1 MAIDHELNVKFVEK
15 LVGEHLEQLSAEL
28 VGNQLITKEYTL
40 LKKSKVL
47 GFLSALSSPLSLDAF
62 VKTSGIENRNVE
74 ETVL

>member
-62 VKTSGIENRNVE
+62 VKASGIENRNVE